1 MIENSAAVKEKRL
14 SLRRLFYSSAN
25 PKSENT
31 LRITFLRRAPL
42 PGDRGVVIL
51 DERESHPVGR

>member
-1 MIENSAAVKEKRL
+1 MDRKIAPGRKKNVYRYAA
-14 SLRRLFYSSAN
+14 LFVSE

-31 LRITFLRRAPL
+31 LRIIIYAGQPL

-51 DERESHPVGR
+51 G